1 MQLLL
6 HEYRNH
12 NPSIIFLGDISVDI
26 RGNANAAC
34 VRQLQRLNY
43 MQCIPNDC
51 ITRPTSLSNTLVDH
65 IYTKRN
71 NVGRV

>member
-12 NPSIIFLGDISVDI
+12 NPSVIFLGDISVDI

-34 VRQLQRLNY
+34 VRQLQR
-43 MQCIPNDC
+43 CIPNDR
-51 ITRPTSLSNTLVDH
+51 ITRPTTLPNTLVDH

-71 NVGRV
+71 DVGRV